1 MNVAEQTE
9 LYSEYI
15 EQVRKHN
22 EANDTYSSELKQLA
36 DERSSAIEAA
46 ITQHMTGLLN
56 FLNIL
61 RGGGI
66 VGLVG
71 AGFVFLITLIY
82 SANQSNQDFLG
93 TISVGFII
101 FVSFVVGIVCLVVVA
116 WTSLRVS
123 DLQDR
128 VNRARASAQT

>member
-46 ITQHMTGLLN
+46 ITQHMTELPQLSKHPTRWRN
-56 FLNIL
+56 
-61 RGGGI
+61 
-66 VGLVG
+66 
-71 AGFVFLITLIY
+71 
-82 SANQSNQDFLG
+82 
-93 TISVGFII
+93 
-101 FVSFVVGIVCLVVVA
+101 C
-116 WTSLRVS
+116 RVS
-123 DLQDR
+123 R
-128 VNRARASAQT
+128 SRISCF